1 VEKRIF
7 ILTGN
12 PGIGKTTVL
21 AKTVSDL
28 RGRSIKVGGMFSR
41 EVKEETSRVGF
52 EIVDIATAK
61 VGWLANVNQ
70 KNGPHVGK
78 YYVNL
83 DDLENIGVLAIRNA
97 VENCDIIAIDEI
109 GPMELYSSKFK
120 ETAKTAIE
128 STKPVIAIVHW
139 KAKDALVTQT
149 KTRKDAEIFTVTPEN
164 RDNLNTTLVESV
176 VAFLKTN

>member
-7 ILTGN
+7 ILTGS

-41 EVKEETSRVGF
+41 EVKEATSRIGF

-70 KNGPHVGK
+70 KKGPQVGK

-83 DDLENIGVLAIRNA
+83 DELENIGARAISNA

-109 GPMELYSSKFK
+109 GPMELYSTKFK
-120 ETAKTAIE
+120 EAAKTAIE
-128 STKPVIAIVHW
+128 SAKPVIAIVHW
-139 KAKDALVTQT
+139 KAKDILVTQT
-149 KTRKDAEIFTVTPEN
+149 KNREDAEIFTVTQEN
-164 RDNLNTTLVESV
+164 RENLNTALVESAV
-176 VAFLKTN
+176 TFLKKT